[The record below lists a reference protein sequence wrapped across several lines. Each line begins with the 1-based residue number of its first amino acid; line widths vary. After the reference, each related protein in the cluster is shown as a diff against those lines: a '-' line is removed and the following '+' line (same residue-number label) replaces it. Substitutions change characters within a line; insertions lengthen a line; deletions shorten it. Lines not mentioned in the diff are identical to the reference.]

1 MEPLI
6 VLVLALITIAG
17 ATAISSK
24 VGVAT
29 PLVLVG
35 VGIGVSFLPF
45 IPAIEIEPEWIL
57 AGVLPPL
64 LYSAAVSMP
73 AMDFRRE
80 FGAISGL
87 SVTLVVVSSV
97 VLGLLFAAVIPG
109 LGLAWGIALG
119 AIVSPT
125 DAVATSI
132 VKRLGISGRVTAIL
146 EGESLLNDATALVL
160 LRAAIAATA
169 ASISLWQVAGQF
181 VLAVA
186 VAVVIGL
193 VVGRL
198 NLWVRARISDP
209 TVNTVLSF
217 TVPFLASLP
226 AELLGGSGLVAAV
239 AAGLVTGRLG
249 PRKLSPQH
257 RLSDAQN
264 WRTVELVLEGS
275 VFLLM
280 GLQLF
285 GIVEE
290 VEAAHA
296 GTTAA
301 VGISLLALLLTILV
315 RAAFVAPL
323 LYLLKR
329 RSVRS
334 ASLVPRLTAFQ
345 EKLAAREDP
354 SQPLEVPGG
363 PGGRGGREGRG
374 RRLSGSQL
382 AAFATRVRRG
392 MADIDYFLAAPLGW
406 REGSVVVW
414 AGMRGAV
421 TLAAAQTL
429 PTDAPQRPLLVLI
442 AFLVA
447 AGSLLLQ
454 GGTLARFVTWVKPS
468 KPDPRGA
475 RDERGRVMAM
485 LREVGMSATTKA
497 PASDD
502 EAHDDPASGNRRLSV
517 ANAML
522 AIAAQRAALLDARDD
537 GVFSAEALADALAGL
552 DATELTLVLRSD
564 PDGEAEAEAAAA
576 VDGIHE
582 ERDGS

>member
-1 MEPLI
+1 MEPI
-6 VLVLALITIAG
+6 IFLVLALLTIAG
-17 ATAISSK
+17 VTALSSK
-24 VGVAT
+24 AGVAS

-35 VGIGVSFLPF
+35 VGIAVSFLPF
-45 IPAIEIEPEWIL
+45 VPAIEIEPEWIL

-73 AMDFRRE
+73 SMDFRRE

-87 SVTLVVVSSV
+87 SVVLVVASSV
-97 VLGLLFAAVIPG
+97 VLGVVFAALIPG

-132 VKRLGISGRVTAIL
+132 VKRLGVSPRVTTIL

-160 LRAAIAATA
+160 LRAAVAGAA

-181 VLAVA
+181 VVAVV
-186 VAVVIGL
+186 VAVVIGFL
-193 VVGRL
+193 VGRL
-198 NLWVRARISDP
+198 NLVVRARITDP

-217 TVPFLASLP
+217 TVPFLASIP

-239 AAGLVTGRLG
+239 AAGIVTGRLA

-257 RLSDAQN
+257 RLSDTQN
-264 WRTVELVLEGS
+264 WRTIELVLEGA

-290 VEAAHA
+290 VEEAHA
-296 GTTAA
+296 GALTA
-301 VGISLLALLLTILV
+301 VGIAALALLLTIAV
-315 RAAFVAPL
+315 RTAFVSPL
-323 LYLLKR
+323 LVLLKR
-329 RSVRS
+329 RAARS
-334 ASLVPRLTAFQ
+334 ARLVPRLTAFQ
-345 EKLAAREDP
+345 DRLAQRDDP
-354 SQPLEVPGG
+354 TAPMLVPAG

-374 RRLSGSQL
+374 RRLSESQL
-382 AAFATRVRRG
+382 AQFSTRVRRG
-392 MADIDYFLAAPLGW
+392 LADIDYLLAAPLGW

-429 PTDAPQRPLLVLI
+429 PTEAPARPLLVLI

-447 AGSLLLQ
+447 AGSLAIQ
-454 GGTLARFVTWVKPS
+454 GGSLAWFVRLVKPAV
-468 KPDPRGA
+468 PDPA
-475 RDERGRVMAM
+475 AAVEERGRI
-485 LREVGMSATTKA
+485 LELLDESAVTAATDAGFPPA
-497 PASDD
+497 PGARI
-502 EAHDDPASGNRRLSV
+502 ELTHLPKSV
-517 ANAML
+517 AL
-522 AIAAQRAALLDARDD
+522 TVIDAQRTMLLDARDD
-537 GVFSAEALADALAGL
+537 GAFASDLLAGALASL
-552 DATELTLVLRSD
+552 DADQLNLMLKGG
-564 PDGEAEAEAAAA
+564 PDDSSEGGPKGGLE
-576 VDGIHE
+576 
-582 ERDGS
+582 